1 MVALLQ
7 RRSGY
12 ASMSKQHHRFSKAA
26 WHDLDRLSR
35 SSRQQPIG
43 NSSCELG
50 CGKEKYDESC
60 ELTIHTG

>member
-12 ASMSKQHHRFSKAA
+12 ASMSKQRHRFSKAA

-35 SSRQQPIG
+35 SSRQQPMG

-50 CGKEKYDESC
+50 CGKEKS
-60 ELTIHTG
+60 